1 MRLLRTKQ
9 NLIKMQIASSFTIG
23 VKCRFLSQG
32 DKSLPKPFL
41 GLVMAPRT
49 SLEKTLKRLLVRFP
63 PSELLFPLSSASVE
77 FGDTDKLVR
86 LMGASDDVIGGKN
99 NNRALT
105 KCKNALAKLK
115 KLLYW
120 AFSGLHCLGIA
131 VQILNLAG
139 AI

>member
-1 MRLLRTKQ
+1 MKGSEKRIEEEEEKRAGCPSRKRKEVGGERKEIETFSSLLMRLLRTKQ

-86 LMGASDDVIGGKN
+86 LI
-99 NNRALT
+99 
-105 KCKNALAKLK
+105 
-115 KLLYW
+115 LY
-120 AFSGLHCLGIA
+120 
-131 VQILNLAG
+131 
-139 AI
+139 